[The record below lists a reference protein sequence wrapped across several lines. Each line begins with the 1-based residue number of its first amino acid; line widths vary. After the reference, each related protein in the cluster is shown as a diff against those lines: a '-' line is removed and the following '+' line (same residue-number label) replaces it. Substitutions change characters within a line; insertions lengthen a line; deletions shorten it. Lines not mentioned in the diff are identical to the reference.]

1 MAAVCA
7 HTGRLLNRQEDISQ
21 SILTILTTPIGS
33 RVRRRDYGSLLP
45 DLVDSPANAAGI
57 LAIIAATADAI
68 TRWERRVVFNG
79 AAVEPAFDG
88 QTALSLDLT
97 DRDTGEPIRLTLPL
111 GAGGNS

>member
-1 MAAVCA
+1 MVAVCA
-7 HTGRLLNRQEDISQ
+7 HTGRLLDRQDDISQ
-21 SILTILTTPIGS
+21 SVLTILTTPIGS

-79 AAVEPAFDG
+79 ASVDPSFDG
-88 QTALSLDLT
+88 QMGLFLDLT
-97 DRDTGEPIRLTLPL
+97 DRETGEPIRLTLPL
-111 GAGGNS
+111 GTGGGS